1 MKGGKDM
8 KKTKFNKLIK
18 EHNENLQELINKHIN
33 GDLYFT
39 QNELDIII
47 RKRGE
52 RIYKRK
58 KGVI

>member
-1 MKGGKDM
+1 M
-8 KKTKFNKLIK
+8 KKTKFKKLIK

>member
-18 EHNENLQELINKHIN
+18 EHNNNLQELINKHIN

-52 RIYKRK
+52 RTYKRK